1 MVLHATQPQ
10 TLAQL
15 IRATRWIRAVID
27 TNVVVSGLLCPGG
40 NEALILLSIHQ
51 GLVRPC
57 FSEEILE
64 EYAGVLARPKF
75 AFPADEIAAMRAMFR
90 DQGELGAPKA
100 STAVSVDPGDTKFLQ
115 CAETAQADYLVTGNK
130 RRFPEA
136 SYGMTRLVSAN
147 ELLDWITL
155 ER

>member
-1 MVLHATQPQ
+1 V
-10 TLAQL
+10 
-15 IRATRWIRAVID
+15 IRAVID
-27 TNVVVSGLLCPGG
+27 TNVVVSGLLSPAG
-40 NEALILLSIHQ
+40 NEALILLAIHQ

-75 AFPADEIAAMRAMFR
+75 AFPADEIAALLAMFR
-90 DQGELGAPKA
+90 DRGELIVPNA

-130 RRFPEA
+130 RHFPEA
-136 SYGMTRLVSAN
+136 SYGVTRVVSAG
-147 ELLDWITL
+147 ELLDWIAL
-155 ER
+155 EL